1 MLSESLRELAV
12 VRIVLL
18 LNCFSAEAATGSDAV
33 ILLGTHHSVFTY
45 GCMDFSQ
52 ASTSQ

>member
-12 VRIVLL
+12 VRILL

-33 ILLGTHHSVFTY
+33 IPLGTHHSVFTY